1 MEGKRITRSIGAIL
15 SIGALLGGLSLAQ
28 PVDARDS
35 QLAGG
40 RDSVVPIVVIDAP
53 SHESFGSPEQ
63 PDNQSAA
70 RAREAAPGFD
80 IATDGPGSFLTPL
93 ADVPLAAWLLLGT
106 CVLCAGFGPRALR
119 RFEDDAEPASTG
131 PDQAR
136 SLRKTS
142 LTRPRQSTG

>member
-1 MEGKRITRSIGAIL
+1 MEGERITRTIGAIL

-35 QLAGG
+35 QIVGA

-53 SHESFGSPEQ
+53 SHESSGRAEQ

-70 RAREAAPGFD
+70 RATEAAPAFD
-80 IATDGPGSFLTPL
+80 IATDGPGYFLTPL
-93 ADVPLAAWLLLGT
+93 ADVPLAAWLLLGI
-106 CVLCAGFGPRALR
+106 CVLCARFGPRALR

-131 PDQAR
+131 SDQAR
-136 SLRKTS
+136 SLQKTS

>member
-1 MEGKRITRSIGAIL
+1 MEGERITRSIGAIL

-35 QLAGG
+35 QIVGA

-53 SHESFGSPEQ
+53 SHETSSRAEQ

-70 RAREAAPGFD
+70 RAREATPSFD
-80 IATDGPGSFLTPL
+80 IATDGPGYFLTPL

-106 CVLCAGFGPRALR
+106 CVLCAGFG
-119 RFEDDAEPASTG
+119 
-131 PDQAR
+131 
-136 SLRKTS
+136 
-142 LTRPRQSTG
+142 

>member
-28 PVDARDS
+28 PLDARDS
-35 QLAGG
+35 QIAGAH
-40 RDSVVPIVVIDAP
+40 DSVVPIVVIDAP
-53 SHESFGSPEQ
+53 SHESFGSAEQ

-80 IATDGPGSFLTPL
+80 IATDGPGYFLTPL

-119 RFEDDAEPASTG
+119 RFEHDAEPTSTG
-131 PDQAR
+131 SVQTRDLQ
-136 SLRKTS
+136 KTS
-142 LTRPRQSTG
+142 LTRPRRSPG